1 MCGVWGVFA
10 GAGRRC
16 YGALLCCWGL
26 RHFYQRVLPQANC
39 TPDDRQWGD
48 ASRCRVVGEH
58 PDVYRRVLAMRQTTD
73 DNAVLPGAITAGGA
87 LLLSGTMAG

>member
-26 RHFYQRVLPQANC
+26 RYFDQRVLPQADC
-39 TPDDRQWGD
+39 TPDDRQRGE
-48 ASRCRVVGEH
+48 ASRCQVVGEH
-58 PDVYRRVLAMRQTTD
+58 PDGYRRGLAMRQTID
-73 DNAVLPGAITAGGA
+73 DGAITDGGA
-87 LLLSGTMAG
+87 LLLFGTMAGFNRD